1 MFFPIHANPRA
12 EFVIF
17 TYSQSKPDK
26 ENVLH
31 EVRKKNIFFLFA
43 MISIKALL
51 FFSRS
56 RRSLS
61 PIAIRA
67 SPLGPVKRKCD
78 LEDRGDSAWGPS
90 KKYQHFSP
98 AANISCIGG
107 PLLVTQIS
115 SR

>member
-1 MFFPIHANPRA
+1 
-12 EFVIF
+12 
-17 TYSQSKPDK
+17 
-26 ENVLH
+26 
-31 EVRKKNIFFLFA
+31 
-43 MISIKALL
+43 MISNNTFI
-51 FFSRS
+51 SRS

-78 LEDRGDSAWGPS
+78 LEERGESAWGPS

-98 AANISCIGG
+98 AASNSCGG

-115 SR
+115 SRYHRI